1 MATGAISS
9 TSGESDEEESDDS
22 DDDYEDA
29 SSDGRD
35 TVISL
40 GDNQSIVTLIDKK
53 EAEDSPEHRFGDSY
67 CYIYTLMSKLTMY
80 KVAGAHLH
88 ITRNLGH
95 VYWIRERTM
104 LIFTALAEDA

>member
-53 EAEDSPEHRFGDSY
+53 EAEDSPEHRFCDSY
-67 CYIYTLMSKLTMY
+67 CYIDTLMSKLNWY
-80 KVAGAHLH
+80 KVAGVQLH
-88 ITRNLGH
+88 YTQPL
-95 VYWIRERTM
+95 
-104 LIFTALAEDA
+104 ALFIG